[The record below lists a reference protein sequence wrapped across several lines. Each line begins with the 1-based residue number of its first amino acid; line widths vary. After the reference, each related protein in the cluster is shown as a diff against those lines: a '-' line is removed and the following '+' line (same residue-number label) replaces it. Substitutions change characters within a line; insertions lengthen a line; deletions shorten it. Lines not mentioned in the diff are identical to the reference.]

1 MTRLLEGHGG
11 IDLSTLAE
19 QIDEIS
25 NRLWRNDDS
34 SSEVEQLAAYQEQV
48 DELEKLLLESGGQ
61 IKDLLDALQRYFDDM
76 LAVREGR
83 LSSDILSESLLNVAY
98 RFARVGGDVPYAE
111 EELQS
116 AANKE

>member
-1 MTRLLEGHGG
+1 
-11 IDLSTLAE
+11 
-19 QIDEIS
+19 
-25 NRLWRNDDS
+25 
-34 SSEVEQLAAYQEQV
+34 
-48 DELEKLLLESGGQ
+48 
-61 IKDLLDALQRYFDDM
+61 M